1 VIVSNFNRAAPRLA
15 RVVGAVQRAP
25 AGTAIGAR
33 LGSQVMVDAQQQR
46 EELRVVQEGM
56 AHSDGL

>member
-1 VIVSNFNRAAPRLA
+1 MVVPNFDGTPPRLA
-15 RVVGAVQRAP
+15 RVVGAVQHSP
-25 AGTAIGAR
+25 ARTAIGAPAR
-33 LGSQVMVDAQQQR
+33 SQVMVDAQQQR

>member
-1 VIVSNFNRAAPRLA
+1 MVVPHTNGAASRLA

-25 AGTAIGAR
+25 ARATIAAHAR
-33 LGSQVMVDAQQQR
+33 CQVMVDAQQQR

-56 AHSDGL
+56 AHCVGL